1 MGRFRRL
8 AAPAATI
15 SGSHLPVT
23 SITGE
28 SSRGTETRLDR
39 SSAPAKENVFA
50 DLAALAQSIIDGMA
64 DSAERITAAA
74 LSEQLA
80 HVSDLDDGVLA
91 GMRQVDERF
100 RKGAKL

>member
-39 SSAPAKENVFA
+39 SSAPAKENVLA

-64 DSAERITAAA
+64 DSAERLTAAA
-74 LSEQLA
+74 LGEALA
-80 HVSDLDDGVLA
+80 PARILDDGLLA
-91 GMRQVDERF
+91 GMRVVGERV
-100 RKGAKL
+100 